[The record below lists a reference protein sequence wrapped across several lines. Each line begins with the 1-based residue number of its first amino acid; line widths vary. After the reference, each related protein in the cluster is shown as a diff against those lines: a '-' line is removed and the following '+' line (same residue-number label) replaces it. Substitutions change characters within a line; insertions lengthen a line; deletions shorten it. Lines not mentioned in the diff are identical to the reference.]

1 MERAL
6 GYVMITCLIRWMYNV
21 CFLLLHWGN
30 SFSYIKYGHSL
41 PHCWEY
47 TEINYKELTLN
58 ESVRQTWVSLCYCQI
73 CYDLVHGNACL
84 SFICNKKLPVLGQ
97 RSLLGVNLKGHQNGW
112 LNFCK
117 RKHWILH
124 REQCVWVKYVQFFV
138 RNFSKWVMQI
148 KFKESET
155 RVWFLKNFAEGEY
168 FETWFVWKLTRNWT
182 GYCSFDPLR
191 VPSVNVL
198 ECLTFSLEYLN
209 TLI

>member
-6 GYVMITCLIRWMYNV
+6 GYVMFTCLIRWMYNV

-47 TEINYKELTLN
+47 MYTEINYKELTIN

-138 RNFSKWVMQI
+138 KNLSKWAPVPGQRSPPGVNLKGHQNGWLNFCKI
-148 KFKESET
+148 KQKKKNIEYCIGNSVFESNMSN
-155 RVWFLKNFAEGEY
+155 FLSEISQSE
-168 FETWFVWKLTRNWT
+168 
-182 GYCSFDPLR
+182 
-191 VPSVNVL
+191 
-198 ECLTFSLEYLN
+198 
-209 TLI
+209 